1 MAASR
6 TKGAP
11 VGSAQW
17 IQSEREHA
25 AQMIDEEAQELGYS
39 VRNELEWLNEHLADV
54 FSRNNVYDT
63 LVPRRTHLPI
73 ADTLYIVLS
82 PIPSRH
88 PANYAAKRPGLRAS
102 GTSFRRLGNH

>member
-1 MAASR
+1 
-6 TKGAP
+6 
-11 VGSAQW
+11 
-17 IQSEREHA
+17 
-25 AQMIDEEAQELGYS
+25 MIDEEAQELGYS